1 MSSLKNKIDTRV
13 TQPMLSSPKTFKD
26 NMNAALDDFRFD
38 HMSISQ
44 DLNDYSD
51 WGATATA
58 GLHITEKLQPFAEYQ
73 FGSLNGTM
81 TDLSVVTIGVNYW
94 FNDNVKITVDG
105 GYALN
110 AVDGGWNDGTAGWGT
125 GDNTNQYV
133 IRGQFQVQF

>member
-1 MSSLKNKIDTRV
+1 MTFGAFSVGGAYV
-13 TQPMLSSPKTFKD
+13 TANYD
-26 NMNAALDDFRFD
+26 
-38 HMSISQ
+38 
-44 DLNDYSD
+44 DYSD